1 MGNFALSL
9 NMKSR
14 GIVIRTIKYGETSI
28 ITDIFTE
35 DKGLATFIGGS
46 VRTARSRMPMGLF
59 QPMSPVEFICYWKS
73 DVTAMHRLKECRPDV
88 VRTGIPFDL
97 GRGSVALFMAEVLR
111 KCLQTGEVNTD
122 LFEYLTNTLYY
133 LDSTQNPIS
142 HIYLHFL
149 VQLSGHLGFHPQMDE
164 EGVYFDLREGAT
176 TDVQPIH
183 GQSLSKEE
191 TKKLVALSTCDLS
204 EVHHLQFSRADRKA
218 MLQKLLLY
226 YQLHIPGFDNI
237 HTPDVLENVF

>member
-1 MGNFALSL
+1 
-9 NMKSR
+9 MKSR

-59 QPMSPVEFICYWKS
+59 QPMSPVEFICYWKA

-111 KCLQTGEVNTD
+111 KCLQTGEVNAD
-122 LFEYLTNTLYY
+122 LFEYLTDTLNY
-133 LDSTQNPIS
+133 LDVTQNPIS

-164 EGVYFDLREGAT
+164 GGVYFDLREG
-176 TDVQPIH
+176 I
-183 GQSLSKEE
+183 SKEE
-191 TKKLVALSTCDLS
+191 TKKLIALSTCDLS
-204 EVHHLQFSRADRKA
+204 EVHHLQFSRADRKV